1 MRNQNIV
8 KSAHCGAIFEVL
20 GLQIYFCYIGILI
33 YRLFYSILLIPLV
46 PLTSPRLARIQGMQ
60 LLMLYIYV
68 FIFNTSLTD
77 FRVYVTTSLL
87 SVYLQKECILPYPHQ
102 NEYLICYQPTNHKGF
117 ESLH

>member
-20 GLQIYFCYIGILI
+20 GLQIYFYYIGILI

-60 LLMLYIYV
+60 LLSAVYLCLYIQC
-68 FIFNTSLTD
+68 FINRF
-77 FRVYVTTSLL
+77 
-87 SVYLQKECILPYPHQ
+87 
-102 NEYLICYQPTNHKGF
+102 
-117 ESLH
+117 